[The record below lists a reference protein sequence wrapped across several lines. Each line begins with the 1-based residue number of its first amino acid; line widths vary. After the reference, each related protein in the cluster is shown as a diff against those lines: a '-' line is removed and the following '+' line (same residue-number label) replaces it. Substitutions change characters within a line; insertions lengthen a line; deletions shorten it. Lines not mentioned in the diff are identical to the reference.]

1 MKLYSVYDKKSMIY
15 GQIMTCQDE
24 IQAKRLFERA
34 VNDDETMLFHYPD
47 IRKILFWL
55 KSVIL
60 MKKLVLSLLCLCL
73 NRFLKHRHVFQS
85 KNK

>member
-34 VNDDETMLFHYPD
+34 VNDEDTMLFHYPGD
-47 IRKILFWL
+47 FVLVEICDFDEKTGAIVTLPMPKQILEAQACFPIE
-55 KSVIL
+55 K
-60 MKKLVLSLLCLCL
+60 
-73 NRFLKHRHVFQS
+73 
-85 KNK
+85 

>member
-34 VNDDETMLFHYPD
+34 VNDEETMLFHYPED
-47 IRKILFWL
+47 FVLVEICDFDEHSGNITTMPMPKQILEAQACFPIE
-55 KSVIL
+55 K
-60 MKKLVLSLLCLCL
+60 
-73 NRFLKHRHVFQS
+73 
-85 KNK
+85 

>member
-34 VNDDETMLFHYPD
+34 VNDDDTMLFHYPED
-47 IRKILFWL
+47 
-55 KSVIL
+55 
-60 MKKLVLSLLCLCL
+60 
-73 NRFLKHRHVFQS
+73 
-85 KNK
+85 